1 MYLQFYFALV
11 IPDKL
16 DFSAKKRK
24 GRGFDSHYDSQLGKI
39 KHFDS
44 LDYDTTK
51 KQDYP
56 QKCKVLST
64 NLREYVCKKFLVSAV
79 EGWVL
84 FASGLHEEANE
95 EDVKSIFSEYGQVT
109 NIAVNIDRRTGFL
122 KVSMF

>member
-1 MYLQFYFALV
+1 M
-11 IPDKL
+11 
-16 DFSAKKRK
+16 
-24 GRGFDSHYDSQLGKI
+24 GKI

-56 QKCKVLST
+56 QKCIQSKAYLRIFVNKCLVL
-64 NLREYVCKKFLVSAV
+64 AV

-122 KVSMF
+122 KVCYTEYSINAQLFLRYLVSQKNEILTVCQSGNGIHIN